1 MKYLSVTVLFVWVM
15 LAGNGCV
22 PHTTGETEVGVRTR
36 KIALWGEK
44 GVEKTVYAPGATYFF
59 LPYINDWDVF
69 DTKLQNLEMTF
80 SQMRG
85 DRRTQDDLVFKTTDG
100 NDISLDVIIAYRI
113 DAKMAPHILQYV
125 ARSDKALR
133 DTIVRTVARSKPR
146 DIFGELKTEAFYV
159 AESRENQANKAKE
172 ALQAIL
178 GPMGIVVEKVLTN
191 DYRFNPEYTKAIED
205 KKVADQ
211 QVEKNKSAQHAALE
225 EYKRKLEEAKGEVNK
240 FVADA
245 DGQYLKDKIEADV
258 YQEQQQLLAKAIQ
271 AEGIAEATGIQEM
284 NNALAGAGGEAI
296 VKLRIADALQGKRI
310 ILLPVSEGGMNL
322 KTTNINGLVETLGV
336 KALSGEKTIEVI
348 CFVWQRVDDPA
359 QITALHVIGGK
370 NSTTGRKE
378 ILLMRPENEAK
389 IKYGIWGI
397 LVGALWR

>member
-1 MKYLSVTVLFVWVM
+1 MKAFFISVVLMMAM
-15 LAGNGCV
+15 LAESGCT

-36 KIALWGEK
+36 KLAFFTEK
-44 GVEKTVYAPGATYFF
+44 GVEERVYAPGATYFF
-59 LPYINDWDVF
+59 IPFINDWNVF

-80 SQMRG
+80 SQIRG

-113 DAKMAPHILQYV
+113 DANKAPYILQYV
-125 ARSDKALR
+125 ARDDTTLR
-133 DTIVRTVARSKPR
+133 DKIVRTVARSKPR

-159 AESRENQANKAKE
+159 AEAREAQSKKAQE
-172 ALQAIL
+172 ALQTIL
-178 GPMGIVVEKVLTN
+178 GPMGVVVEKVLTN

-211 QVEKNKSAQHAALE
+211 QVEKNKSAQHAAAE

-240 FVADA
+240 MVADA

-258 YQEQQQLLAKAIQ
+258 YQEQQQLLAQAIQ
-271 AEGIAEATGIQEM
+271 AEGVAEATGIREM

-296 VKLRIADALQGKRI
+296 VKLRIAEALQEKRI

-322 KTTNINGLVETLGV
+322 KTTDINRLIETLGV
-336 KALSGEKTIEVI
+336 KSLSSE
-348 CFVWQRVDDPA
+348 Q
-359 QITALHVIGGK
+359 
-370 NSTTGRKE
+370 
-378 ILLMRPENEAK
+378 
-389 IKYGIWGI
+389 
-397 LVGALWR
+397 

>member
-1 MKYLSVTVLFVWVM
+1 MKRMLILIASMVTLSVI
-15 LAGNGCV
+15 AGCM
-22 PHTTGETEVGVRTR
+22 PHTTGETQVGVRTR
-36 KIALWGEK
+36 KLGLISPK
-44 GVEKTVYAPGATYFF
+44 GVEEQVYAPGATYFF
-59 LPYINDWDVF
+59 MPFINDWNVF

-80 SQMRG
+80 SKIRG
-85 DRRTQDDLVFKTTDG
+85 DRRSQDDLVFKTIDG

-113 DAKMAPHILQYV
+113 DASKAPYILQYV
-125 ARSDKALR
+125 ARDDVSLR

-159 AESRENQANKAKE
+159 AESRETQSNKAKD
-172 ALQAIL
+172 ALQQIL

-211 QVEKNKSAQHAALE
+211 QVEKNKSAQHAATE

-240 FVADA
+240 MVADA

-271 AEGIAEATGIQEM
+271 AEGIADAKGIQEM
-284 NNALAGAGGEAI
+284 NNALAGSGGEVI
-296 VKLRIADALQGKRI
+296 VKLKIAEALQGKRI

-322 KTTNINGLVETLGV
+322 KTTDINRLIETLGV
-336 KALSGEKTIEVI
+336 KSLAGVK
-348 CFVWQRVDDPA
+348 
-359 QITALHVIGGK
+359 
-370 NSTTGRKE
+370 
-378 ILLMRPENEAK
+378 
-389 IKYGIWGI
+389 
-397 LVGALWR
+397 